1 MPGIIRTHKSL
12 VFRGAYLLLAVVLS
26 FCALKAAD
34 TTAKPEDIISYL
46 NETIVWHRQL
56 TGQQQLVNEPSDAI
70 FLHDSQELS
79 DQVVRLSFEFARAE
93 ARMIIAAGKA
103 PAGSA
108 AGAAQATGQPAQYQ
122 NLIDRNAKA
131 EQQVKGLEKELED
144 LQKKLATATGS
155 RRTLL
160 ENTIAETQSE
170 LDLVKVRHDM
180 VQSMLDFA
188 TSATAKVSGA
198 GGLMQQ
204 IEEMARTS
212 NTPGATAGE
221 ESKAAAA
228 ASSKPAATAPAS
240 TSVSLATAGDRKPE
254 PEGILA
260 LTADLLDLRRKL
272 HLIDGSL
279 AMTDGLV
286 AKSRA
291 LRTPLFANV
300 REFSRRGDELADQAD
315 SAGPAALEQERK
327 ELEALTAQFK
337 QLSTVILPLGKQNIL
352 LDQYKRNLT
361 NWRNVVQTQY
371 SARAHSLVLR
381 IGIVIAALILLFA
394 TAELWKRATFR
405 YVKDNRRRQQFL
417 IVRRIIVWPL
427 AIIIVLLALANGLGS
442 ISTFAGLLTA
452 GIAVSLQNVILSV
465 VGYFF
470 LIGKYGV
477 RVGDRIQV
485 SGVTGDVIEV
495 GLVRLHLMEVSG
507 GIAGSPTGRVVAF
520 SNSVVFQPDA
530 ALFKQIPGTSF
541 VWHEVSLT
549 VAADSDYRGIEK
561 KMLDAVNKI
570 FAEYHDKMK
579 EQHSTMERS
588 ISTLTVGPLDT
599 ESRIRLVPAGIQ
611 VVVRYPVE
619 LEHAGEVDDKVT
631 RAVVGATGHQ
641 PQVEAQGGATPAP
654 QPAPKQ

>member
-1 MPGIIRTHKSL
+1 MPGIVRTNKSF
-12 VFRGAYLLLAVVLS
+12 VFRGVHLLLAVVLS
-26 FCALKAAD
+26 FCALRAAD
-34 TTAKPEDIISYL
+34 TTARPEDIISYL

-93 ARMIIAAGKA
+93 ARLMAAAGKL
-103 PAGSA
+103 PANS
-108 AGAAQATGQPAQYQ
+108 ATGASQPTPQSSQYQ
-122 NLIDRNAKA
+122 SLVDLTAKA
-131 EQQVKGLEKELED
+131 EQQVKGLEKELEEM
-144 LQKKLATATGS
+144 QKQLATATG
-155 RRTLL
+155 RKRTLI

-170 LDLVKVRHDM
+170 LDLMKVRHDM

-188 TSATAKVSGA
+188 TSTSAKASGA
-198 GGLMQQ
+198 GGLMQE

-221 ESKAAAA
+221 EARASTSSSTSSSTSAKPAAAA
-228 ASSKPAATAPAS
+228 PNP
-240 TSVSLATAGDRKPE
+240 TSVSLATAGDRKAE

-260 LTADLLDLRRKL
+260 LTTDLLDLRRKL

-279 AMTDGLV
+279 AMTDELV

-291 LRTPLFANV
+291 LRTPLFAAV
-300 REFSRRGDELADQAD
+300 RELTRRGDELADQAD
-315 SAGPAALEQERK
+315 TADATALAQERK
-327 ELEALTAQFK
+327 ELEELTTQFK
-337 QLSTVILPLGKQNIL
+337 QLSTVTLPLGKQNIL

-361 NWRNVVQTQY
+361 NWRNVVQSQY
-371 SARAHSLVLR
+371 SVRVHSLLLR
-381 IGIVIAALILLFA
+381 LGIVVAALVLLFA
-394 TAELWKRATFR
+394 TAELWRRATFR
-405 YVKDNRRRQQFL
+405 YVKDMRRRQQFL

-442 ISTFAGLLTA
+442 VTTFAGLLTA

-495 GLVRLHLMEVSG
+495 GLVRLHLMEISG

-549 VAADSDYRGIEK
+549 VAAESDYR
-561 KMLDAVNKI
+561 
-570 FAEYHDKMK
+570 
-579 EQHSTMERS
+579 
-588 ISTLTVGPLDT
+588 
-599 ESRIRLVPAGIQ
+599 
-611 VVVRYPVE
+611 
-619 LEHAGEVDDKVT
+619 
-631 RAVVGATGHQ
+631 
-641 PQVEAQGGATPAP
+641 
-654 QPAPKQ
+654 

>member
-1 MPGIIRTHKSL
+1 M
-12 VFRGAYLLLAVVLS
+12 YLLLAVVLS
-26 FCALKAAD
+26 FCALRAAD
-34 TTAKPEDIISYL
+34 TTARPEDIIAYL

-93 ARMIIAAGKA
+93 ARLIAAAGKL
-103 PAGSA
+103 PANSA
-108 AGAAQATGQPAQYQ
+108 GGASQPTPQSSQYQ
-122 NLIDRNAKA
+122 ILVDLTAKA
-131 EQQVKGLEKELED
+131 EQQVKGLEKELEGM
-144 LQKKLATATGS
+144 QKQLATATGRKRS
-155 RRTLL
+155 LI
-160 ENTIAETQSE
+160 EETIAETQSE
-170 LDLVKVRHDM
+170 LDLMKVRRDL
-180 VQSMLDFA
+180 VQSMLEFA
-188 TSATAKVSGA
+188 TSTAARASGA
-198 GGLMQQ
+198 GGLMQE

-212 NTPGATAGE
+212 NTPGATAAE
-221 ESKAAAA
+221 ESKSTVSSPSSSSSSPA
-228 ASSKPAATAPAS
+228 SKPAAAAPGS
-240 TSVSLATAGDRKPE
+240 TPVSLATAGDRKAE

-260 LTADLLDLRRKL
+260 LGADLFDLRRKL

-279 AMTDGLV
+279 AMTAELV
-286 AKSRA
+286 AKSRT
-291 LRTPLFANV
+291 LRTPLFASV
-300 REFSRRGDELADQAD
+300 QELARRGDELADQAD
-315 SAGPAALEQERK
+315 TADAAALAQERK
-327 ELEALTAQFK
+327 ELEDLTTQFK
-337 QLSTVILPLGKQNIL
+337 QLSTVTLPLGKQNIL

-361 NWRNVVQTQY
+361 NWRNVVEGQY
-371 SARAHSLVLR
+371 SVRIHSLLLR
-381 IGIVIAALILLFA
+381 LALVVVALGVLFA
-394 TAELWKRATFR
+394 TAELWRRATFR
-405 YVKDNRRRQQFL
+405 YVKDMRRRQQFL

-442 ISTFAGLLTA
+442 VTTFAGLLTA

-549 VAADSDYRGIEK
+549 VSADSDYHGIEK

-579 EQHSTMERS
+579 VQHSTMERS

-599 ESRIRLVPAGIQ
+599 ESRIRLVPGGIQ
-611 VVVRYPVE
+611 VVVRYPAE
-619 LEHAGEVDDKVT
+619 LEHAAEVDDKVT
-631 RAVVGATGHQ
+631 RAVVSATGHQ
-641 PQVEAQGGATPAP
+641 PQVEVQAGATPAVK
-654 QPAPKQ
+654 PAPK